1 MSTLYTRTLPSG
13 GRGFTMLEIL
23 ITIVILAFGLLGVA
37 GLQARVQVAETE
49 AYQRAQAIVLLQDM
63 VDRIIVGRKNATD
76 YVTGTASPLGGTGA
90 AVDCVGA
97 GYTGGYKRDLCEWG
111 NALLGASEKKG
122 TANVGAMIGARGC
135 ITNPVTTM
143 PRELFVAVVWQGLA
157 PTVAPA
163 TTDCGKDLYG
173 DDKMRRAVVAR
184 VVIGCLQNDPT
195 TGLCVTP

>member
-1 MSTLYTRTLPSG
+1 MRTCHRPPHRDGL
-13 GRGFTMLEIL
+13 RGFTMLEVL

-37 GLQARVQVAETE
+37 GLQARIQLAEVE
-49 AYQRAQAIVLLQDM
+49 AYQRAQAIVLLQAM
-63 VDRIIVGRKNATD
+63 VDRITAGGKTATD
-76 YVTGTASPLGGTGA
+76 YVTGTGSPLGTGN
-90 AVDCVGA
+90 AVDNNCA
-97 GYTGGYKRDLCEWG
+97 AAATTAARDRCEWN

-122 TANVGAMIGARGC
+122 ASTVGAMIGARGC

-143 PRELFVAVVWQGLA
+143 PREFVLAVVWQGIA

-163 TTDCGKDLYG
+163 STTCGQGLYG
-173 DDKMRRAVVAR
+173 DDKTRRAMIAR